1 MGSIRGQTAV
11 VSLPVMSLLVNPS
24 TTHLVLIPSYNPGLK
39 GVDTAKAALDVWQPV
54 WVIVDG
60 STDRSGRAFLDLQ
73 EGCPGLRVI
82 QLATNSGKGAA
93 VLAGL
98 RAASQAGF
106 RFALV
111 MDSDG
116 QHPID
121 RIHEF
126 MKLSL
131 ENPSAMILGEPVFG
145 SEAPASRKKGH
156 RIGNWWV
163 NLETLWGGIHDSLF
177 GFRVYPIAESLKV
190 LESIRGGRRYDFDTE
205 LAVRLYWRSVRPI
218 NIKVPVRYFSASEG
232 GVSHFHY
239 LRDNLCLFKAHLFLV
254 LGMLARLPS
263 IWRLR
268 GRR

>member
-1 MGSIRGQTAV
+1 
-11 VSLPVMSLLVNPS
+11 MSLSANPS
-24 TTHLVLIPSYNPGLK
+24 TTHLVLIPSYNAGFRA
-39 GVDTAKAALDVWQPV
+39 VDTARAALDAWQPV
-54 WVIVDG
+54 WVIIDG
-60 STDRSGRAFLDLQ
+60 STDGSGDALLDLQ
-73 EGCPGLRVI
+73 RRFSGLRVI
-82 QLATNSGKGAA
+82 SLATNSGKGGA

-98 RAASQAGF
+98 RAAWQAGF

-116 QHPID
+116 QHPAD
-121 RIHEF
+121 RIPQF

-145 SEAPASRKKGH
+145 SEAPVSRKKGR

-177 GFRVYPIAESLKV
+177 GFRVYPIAESLQV
-190 LESIRGGRRYDFDTE
+190 LQSIRGGRRYDFDTE
-205 LAVRLYWRSVRPI
+205 LAVRLYWQGVRPI
-218 NIKVPVRYFSASEG
+218 NMKVPVRYFSASEG

-239 LRDNLCLFKAHLFLV
+239 LRDNLWLFKAHTFLV
-254 LGMLARLPS
+254 LGMLARLPR

-268 GRR
+268 WRT